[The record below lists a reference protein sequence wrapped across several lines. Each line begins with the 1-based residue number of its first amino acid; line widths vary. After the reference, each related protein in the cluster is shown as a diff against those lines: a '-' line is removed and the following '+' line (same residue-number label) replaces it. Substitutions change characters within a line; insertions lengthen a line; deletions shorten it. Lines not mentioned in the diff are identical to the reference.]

1 MSFILRSKLVSLLDR
16 EEDVD
21 HDDDEEPWLWS
32 NKELMKLR
40 KESELEPQICLYCW
54 VRGRVGRRVKL
65 IVILRSFW
73 RCWSIGNVACP

>member
-54 VRGRVGRRVKL
+54 V
-65 IVILRSFW
+65 
-73 RCWSIGNVACP
+73 